1 MEPVSPP
8 PKGYD
13 FFFLELPHFLKR
25 GGGTGQAWTFFFL
38 LWSNA
43 AAIPQGASV
52 LRDQICCIWSLS
64 IDLGGQCLGGL
75 GREGA
80 LQYSHVGQENPN
92 SESGLPFPRKKGS
105 GSQEHP
111 GRHGWS
117 QLTIDGYKDP
127 RPEPAAGAGTRLCT
141 HWTPASRS
149 HTLDCS
155 LSSLLTG
162 DGASEG
168 WSSG

>member
-1 MEPVSPP
+1 MGWKWEWNPLASPPP

-13 FFFLELPHFLKR
+13 FLELPHFLKL

-64 IDLGGQCLGGL
+64 IDLGGQRLGGL

-127 RPEPAAGAGTRLCT
+127 RPEPAAGEKGRHPSLHPLDPSIQAPHPRLF
-141 HWTPASRS
+141 PVQSA
-149 HTLDCS
+149 D
-155 LSSLLTG
+155 
-162 DGASEG
+162 
-168 WSSG
+168 